1 MPFAPSSVLVNTP
14 QIPTTESSRYAPIDR
29 DVYCSLRPECHG
41 HLGKRRIPRCV
52 FFVLK
57 GELLASRL
65 EAIAIRFFLKR
76 EQSLLRWFIT
86 ENLGICSGNAVACAL
101 RSFKLLGSSVGI
113 ATSSMEACPNKNRK
127 TNTAHRELSRKD
139 LLRRATMDCEL
150 VIIDGSLRQNNI
162 K

>member
-1 MPFAPSSVLVNTP
+1 MRRS
-14 QIPTTESSRYAPIDR
+14 TEMCIARCVQSATATWGREGYR
-29 DVYCSLRPECHG
+29 DV
-41 HLGKRRIPRCV
+41 
-52 FFVLK
+52 FFSFLK